1 LTMNLVPEGLLKS
14 FLDPVRG
21 KEFLQFVREAD
32 PFMMFDLS
40 LDIFHSSRSLR
51 NSN

>member
-1 LTMNLVPEGLLKS
+1 MPEGRLKL
-14 FLDPVRG
+14 FLDPMRG

-32 PFMMFDLS
+32 PLMMFDLS

-51 NSN
+51 DSN